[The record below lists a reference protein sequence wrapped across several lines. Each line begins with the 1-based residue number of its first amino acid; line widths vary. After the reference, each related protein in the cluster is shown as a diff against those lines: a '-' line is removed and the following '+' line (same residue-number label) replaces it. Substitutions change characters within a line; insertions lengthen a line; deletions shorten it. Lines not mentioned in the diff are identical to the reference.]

1 MPENTL
7 ICGHMKQSEI
17 PYLPSEEVAD
27 ALAENRPL
35 VALESTIISHG
46 MPYPQNLETANK
58 VEAIVRESGAVPATI
73 ALIKGKIRVGLP
85 APDLHFLAEAQDIH
99 KASRRDMAY
108 ILSQKKSAATTV
120 AATMICADIAG
131 IRMFA
136 TGGVGGVHR
145 GAPQSFDISADL
157 QELARTRVAVVSAG
171 VKSILDIPLTLEYLE
186 TMGVPVVSFGTNHF
200 PAFYTRSSG
209 CQAPFRLDTAEE
221 IAKMILVQQQLRLG
235 GGFLIANPVPE
246 EYSMDKTTIDQAITQ
261 ALEAADREGIS
272 GKAVTPYLLA
282 KIKEITKGE
291 SLFSNIQLVYNNAR
305 LAAQIACCISELTSK
320 IEH

>member
-1 MPENTL
+1 
-7 ICGHMKQSEI
+7 MKQSDI

-27 ALAENRPL
+27 ALAENRPV

-58 VEAIVRESGAVPATI
+58 VETIVRESGAVPATI
-73 ALIKGKIRVGLP
+73 ALIKGKICVGLP
-85 APDLHFLAEAQDIH
+85 ENDLHFLAESKEMH

-108 ILSQKKSAATTV
+108 IISQGKSAATTV

-136 TGGVGGVHR
+136 TGGIGGVHR
-145 GAPQSFDISADL
+145 GAQQSFDISADL

-186 TMGVPVVSFGTNHF
+186 TMGVPVVGLGTNDF

-209 CQAPFRLDTAEE
+209 SQAPFRLDTAEE
-221 IAKMILVQQQLRLG
+221 IAKMIFAQQQLGLG

-246 EYSMDKTTIDQAITQ
+246 AYSMDKKTIDQAIET
-261 ALEAADREGIS
+261 ALAAADREGIS

-282 KIKEITKGE
+282 KIKEITQGK

-305 LAAQIACCISELTSK
+305 VASEIACCLAAMNLK
-320 IEH
+320 N